1 MSYQVLARKWRPGK
15 FEEMVG
21 QEHVL
26 RALANALDQN
36 RLHHAYLFTGTRG
49 VGKTTL
55 ARIFAKCV
63 NCETGISANPCGTC
77 QTCEEIASG
86 RFVDLIEIDAASHTG
101 VSEIREILDNVQY
114 APTRGRFKIYLIDE
128 VHMLSNSSF
137 NALLKTLEEPP
148 PHIKFLL
155 ATTDPQKLPITVLSR
170 CLQFNLKNLPEKRIV
185 SHLAHV
191 LDAEGIPHET
201 EALWEIA
208 RSADGSMRD
217 ALSLTD
223 QAIAF
228 GQGEVRTAD
237 VIDMLGTVDRQVG
250 RKLLASVIGGR
261 REDALKLCHEIAQR
275 SPDWSHLLEGM
286 AELAHRIAM
295 EQTVSGIVDDAL
307 GDQDFVREMARNA
320 SPEHIQLIYQIA
332 LAGLRD
338 MPYAPTPRI
347 GFEMSLIRMLA
358 FTPLCPTGIIGG
370 EGSQAASND
379 SGTGSEPAVSGQPAA
394 PGDTEAVSQM
404 ASVSREEFSPDAG
417 TPDTSR
423 APATAER
430 TNDTP
435 PASSQAASPQ
445 RDTVPEA
452 VEDAAEDTAASPDA
466 SLDMSA
472 PAIPEPAPA
481 VADPADPDA
490 WRNEVSQDD
499 GTRAETVI
507 EPSELIVTATPMP
520 TPTPSGGAVH
530 TDTVCQPAATMP
542 AAQEMD
548 DLTRFWLDLYG
559 RLPLKGMVAS
569 LCKRLALVRKE
580 GDTWYF
586 LIDPEHGDFFTA
598 LHRERLAGALSE
610 VTGSSCQVD
619 VAVETHSLMTP
630 QAHEDIRAAERQAEA
645 ERIILQDPCVR
656 TLIETFDG
664 TLIPGSIRPDT
675 ATGETSHV

>member
-379 SGTGSEPAVSGQPAA
+379 SGT
-394 PGDTEAVSQM
+394 
-404 ASVSREEFSPDAG
+404 SR
-417 TPDTSR
+417 T
-423 APATAER
+423 PATAER
-430 TNDTP
+430 TNDAP

-499 GTRAETVI
+499 GTTAETVV
-507 EPSELIVTATPMP
+507 EPSEPTVTAMSAA
-520 TPTPSGGAVH
+520 TPTPSGGAVQS
-530 TDTVCQPAATMP
+530 DTVCQPAATMP

-619 VAVETHSLMTP
+619 VAVETHNLMTP